1 MNRRSQVQRISHKPL
16 SLALKTHH
24 DLTANFHSHQRVS
37 VQIHS
42 TNFHWNPS
50 PMLRVMFI
58 KGCEGT
64 IPGLKEFIIQRG
76 DRKMILFQ
84 ATALKGR

>member
-24 DLTANFHSHQRVS
+24 DLTVNFHSHQRVS

-50 PMLRVMFI
+50 PMLCVMFI

-64 IPGLKEFIIQRG
+64 IPGLKEFQRG